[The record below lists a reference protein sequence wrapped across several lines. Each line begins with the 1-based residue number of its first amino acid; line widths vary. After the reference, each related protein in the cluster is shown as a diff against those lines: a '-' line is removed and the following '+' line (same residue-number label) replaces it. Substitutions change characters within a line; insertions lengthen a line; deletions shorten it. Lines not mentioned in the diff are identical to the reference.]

1 MTSISILLEI
11 FTFVPLSVEVQSLF
25 QYNILL
31 PCLNPLQ
38 SAFACYFFPLCSG
51 SSKAHLSSSPS
62 QLLEAL
68 HTELEVRQSMGSPS
82 PWGGEGI
89 CFNIQLSPK
98 KFASKYI
105 FPQILYFV
113 MVGIAL
119 GVTNQLFGHLLCKF
133 YVGDVQAHFRI
144 VLFLTLSK
152 KENIQIN
159 ILF

>member
-1 MTSISILLEI
+1 
-11 FTFVPLSVEVQSLF
+11 
-25 QYNILL
+25 
-31 PCLNPLQ
+31 
-38 SAFACYFFPLCSG
+38 
-51 SSKAHLSSSPS
+51 
-62 QLLEAL
+62 
-68 HTELEVRQSMGSPS
+68 
-82 PWGGEGI
+82 
-89 CFNIQLSPK
+89 
-98 KFASKYI
+98 
-105 FPQILYFV
+105 